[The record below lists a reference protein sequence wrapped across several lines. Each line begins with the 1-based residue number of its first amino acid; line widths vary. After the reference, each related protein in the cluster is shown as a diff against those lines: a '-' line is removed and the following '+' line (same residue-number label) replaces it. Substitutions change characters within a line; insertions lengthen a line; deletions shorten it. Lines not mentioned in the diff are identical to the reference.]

1 MNLLLESKMCQEA
14 VLLKARYRTLL
25 DHMSSCLELQ
35 PGLHEEAYQR
45 QQVRGSQQAGEKM

>member
-35 PGLHEEAYQR
+35 PGLHEEAYR
-45 QQVRGSQQAGEKM
+45 R